1 MSGIRT
7 LRRGVLGIGVAAATL
22 IASTTPAS
30 AFSYANGD
38 LVVAFVKNGFELILN
53 LGTTTTATGVTAI
66 DAATLALPAQFG
78 GSLEGAKWT
87 ALSVRSP
94 DAQFSG
100 DLAGVPQNN
109 IILTTNADPGLVSF
123 NNIGDAQAQLQPAN
137 AGQAWFALL
146 KTVGAANGTSI
157 IENAANR
164 LVVGTSLYASYT
176 GVLGF
181 ASDAVANQLPLS
193 TAGAIAAPVFGSQL
207 PLYELIQTAAF
218 DEVLGDF
225 VLGTQ
230 INDLGVV
237 RLVPEPGTLLLLGA
251 GLFGLVRFGR
261 RSH

>member
-1 MSGIRT
+1 MIRNSSLRRT
-7 LRRGVLGIGVAAATL
+7 LLGFAFGVGALL
-22 IASTTPAS
+22 ASATPAA

-53 LGTTTTATGVTAI
+53 LGATPTESGAIAINATG
-66 DAATLALPAQFG
+66 LALPSQFS
-78 GSLEGAKWT
+78 GSLDGAKWT
-87 ALSVRSP
+87 ALSVRNP

-109 IILTTNADPGLVSF
+109 IILTTNQSPSLISF
-123 NNIGDAQAQLQPAN
+123 NNVGDAQAQLQPAN
-137 AGQAWFALL
+137 NGTAWFSLL
-146 KTVGAANGTSI
+146 KSIGVANGTSI

-164 LVVGTSLYASYT
+164 PVVGTSLYASYT

-181 ASDAVANQLPLS
+181 ASDAVANQLPIS
-193 TAGAIAAPVFGSQL
+193 TAGTIAAPVFGSQI
-207 PLYELIQTAAF
+207 PLYELIQTAVF
-218 DEVLGDF
+218 DAGLGDF

-251 GLFGLVRFGR
+251 GLLGLVRFGR